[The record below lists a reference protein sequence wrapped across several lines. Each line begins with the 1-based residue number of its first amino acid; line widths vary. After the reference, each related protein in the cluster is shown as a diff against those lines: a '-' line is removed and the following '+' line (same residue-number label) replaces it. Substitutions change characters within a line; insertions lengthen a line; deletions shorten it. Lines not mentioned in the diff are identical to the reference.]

1 MKKNFH
7 KARLLC
13 KFAGYSK
20 FPQMKPRLILVLFLA
35 LLPVLAC
42 ESEVREANVNQDK
55 YIDNYI
61 NGYYA
66 ENAVFHNGGS
76 SRVVLVEGPQGAPVI
91 EKGDSVYLFY
101 AGYTFTQSGPD
112 RQFVLDSGMVR
123 VGAGDLIRGLEDGLP
138 GARQG
143 EEALIIF
150 SADDGYGSQPV
161 GLVSANTAL
170 LFDVGV
176 ALIKKNP

>member
-1 MKKNFH
+1 MKLRPTL
-7 KARLLC
+7 A
-13 KFAGYSK
+13 
-20 FPQMKPRLILVLFLA
+20 LVLA

-42 ESEVREANVNQDK
+42 ESEVRETNVNQDK

-61 NGYYA
+61 NAHYA
-66 ENAVFHNGGS
+66 ENAVYHNGGS
-76 SRVVLVEGPQGAPVI
+76 SRVVLTEGIQGAPVI

-101 AGYTFTQSGPD
+101 SGFTFGQSGPGQ
-112 RQFVLDSGMVR
+112 QFVADSGMVR

-138 GARQG
+138 GARLG
-143 EEALIIF
+143 EEALILF

-161 GLVSANTAL
+161 GLVPANTAL

>member
-1 MKKNFH
+1 MK
-7 KARLLC
+7 
-13 KFAGYSK
+13 
-20 FPQMKPRLILVLFLA
+20 MRLILVLAVA

-55 YIDNYI
+55 NIDTYI
-61 NGYYA
+61 NGNYA
-66 ENAVFHNGGS
+66 ENAVYHNGGS
-76 SRVVLVEGPQGAPVI
+76 SRVVLMEGPQGAPVI
-91 EKGDSVYLFY
+91 EKGDSVYLYY
-101 AGYTFTQSGPD
+101 AGYTFGQRGPETC
-112 RQFVLDSGMVR
+112 FVVDSGMVR
-123 VGAGDLIRGLEDGLP
+123 VGAGDLIRGLEEGLP

-161 GLVSANTAL
+161 GLVPANTAL